1 MACTAHRRT
10 CCARAAKSSD
20 GGCSPWPRPCCCCS
34 CWRRHGTPPSPLRS
48 ISRAGVARLCPRRV
62 CVGVWVLPVRSV
74 PPPTMALGRAGAPI
88 APPRH
93 HGLDGTAVRS
103 EAEGDTPPVPL
114 LYPSA
119 SSPSAQRYRPCRPA
133 CPLAGPPAVRPA
145 PHTRAPRPTPRPAR
159 RARPPTS
166 QGALA
171 PGDRGGPRYLP
182 RHRPQPRRAARK
194 A

>member
-1 MACTAHRRT
+1 MRRASAQAGASPATGKGPWQGGMHGSSSYVLRACRQKFRRRLLSVATALLLLFVLAST
-10 CCARAAKSSD
+10 
-20 GGCSPWPRPCCCCS
+20 WY
-34 CWRRHGTPPSPLRS
+34 PPFPLRS

-74 PPPTMALGRAGAPI
+74 PPPTVALGRAGAPI

-159 RARPPTS
+159 A
-166 QGALA
+166 AA
-171 PGDRGGPRYLP
+171 NAAGGSRTW
-182 RHRPQPRRAARK
+182 
-194 A
+194 